1 MRIERYII
9 MNTITKNYTDS
20 SDIINY
26 VVDNLS
32 DGLQDILRKHK
43 CIIAGGSVTS
53 AFTQTDIND
62 VDVYFRSKESL
73 VEAMKEMTNKDFFKY
88 NAGYIIKYVSEKAV
102 LFIDLDTRQDVQFIY
117 QDFYDS
123 PSAIFHNFDF
133 TVNMGAIV
141 LGYDI
146 EDDIL
151 VMTEDFV
158 KHNLQRKLVLN
169 KNTLYPVI
177 SALRVNKYKAKNYE
191 MSGIEYLKL
200 MLCISALELNTWED
214 FKEQLG
220 GVYGL
225 QNDYVLEGLFSIDF
239 ALGMLENAY
248 EVNGVISGI
257 KHKRLHQLDEV
268 VYLETF
274 KELVE
279 VLEKKL

>member
-1 MRIERYII
+1 M
-9 MNTITKNYTDS
+9 ITKTYAEDTTKMID
-20 SDIINY
+20 Y

-32 DGLQDILRKHK
+32 DHLQDILRKHK

-62 VDVYFRSKESL
+62 IDVYFRSKESL
-73 VEAMKEMTNKDFFKY
+73 IEALKEMEKVGDDIFSF
-88 NAGYIIKYVSEKAV
+88 GREYIIKYVSEKAV

-141 LGYDI
+141 LGDDI

-151 VMTEDFV
+151 VMTDDFV

-239 ALGMLENAY
+239 ALEMLENAY

-257 KHKRLHQLDEV
+257 KHKRLQQADEL
-268 VYLETF
+268 VYIETF

-279 VLEKKL
+279 MVEKKLP

>member
-1 MRIERYII
+1 M
-9 MNTITKNYTDS
+9 ITKTYAEDTTKMID
-20 SDIINY
+20 Y

-32 DGLQDILRKHK
+32 DHLQDILRKHK

-53 AFTQTDIND
+53 AFTQTSIND
-62 VDVYFRSKESL
+62 IDVYFRSKESL
-73 VEAMKEMTNKDFFKY
+73 IEVLKEMEKVCDDIFSFGR
-88 NAGYIIKYVSEKAV
+88 GYIIKYVSEKAV

-141 LGYDI
+141 LGDDI

-200 MLCISALELNTWED
+200 MLCISALEMSTWED

-239 ALGMLENAY
+239 ALEMLENAY

-257 KHKRLHQLDEV
+257 KHKRLHQLDER
-268 VYLETF
+268 VYIETF
-274 KELVE
+274 KQLVE

>member
-1 MRIERYII
+1 M
-9 MNTITKNYTDS
+9 ITKTYAEDTTKMID
-20 SDIINY
+20 Y

-32 DGLQDILRKHK
+32 DHLQDILRKHK

-53 AFTQTDIND
+53 AFTQTAIND
-62 VDVYFRSKESL
+62 IDVYFRSKESL
-73 VEAMKEMTNKDFFKY
+73 IEALKEMEGVGNDIFSHS
-88 NAGYIIKYVSEKAV
+88 AGYVIKYVSEKAV
-102 LFIDLDTRQDVQFIY
+102 LFFDLGTRQDVQFIY

-123 PSAIFHNFDF
+123 PSAVFHNFDF

-141 LGYDI
+141 LGDDI

-151 VMTEDFV
+151 VMTDDFV

-225 QNDYVLEGLFSIDF
+225 QNDYVLEGAFSIDF
-239 ALGMLENAY
+239 ALEMLENAY
-248 EVNGVISGI
+248 EVNGIISGI
-257 KHKRLHQLDEV
+257 KHKRLYQIDESF
-268 VYLETF
+268 YAGTF

-279 VLEKKL
+279 ILEKKLP

>member
-1 MRIERYII
+1 M
-9 MNTITKNYTDS
+9 ITKTYAEDTTKMID
-20 SDIINY
+20 Y

-32 DGLQDILRKHK
+32 DHLQDILRKHK

-53 AFTQTDIND
+53 AFTQTAIND
-62 VDVYFRSKESL
+62 IDVYFRSKESL
-73 VEAMKEMTNKDFFKY
+73 IEALKEMEKVGNDIFSF
-88 NAGYIIKYVSEKAV
+88 GHEYIIKYVSEKAV

-123 PSAIFHNFDF
+123 PSAVFHNFDF
-133 TVNMGAIV
+133 TVNMGAIA
-141 LGYDI
+141 LGDNI
-146 EDDIL
+146 EDDVL
-151 VMTEDFV
+151 YMNEDFV

-177 SALRVNKYKAKNYE
+177 SALRVNKYKAKDYE

-239 ALGMLENAY
+239 ALEMLENAY

-257 KHKRLHQLDEV
+257 KHKRLHQADEL
-268 VYLETF
+268 VYIETF
-274 KELVE
+274 KQLAE